1 MAKPSTTTQ
10 RANPPELD
18 LLAEQFRIWR
28 ATRQRGERIPKE
40 LWEAAIGLA
49 RIHGLN
55 PIGAALKL
63 NYNDLHRRFS
73 GGFKQRPS
81 APAFVELAALSPTLI
96 RGRYEGA
103 TVELAQV
110 SGSRLTLRFPDAV
123 LGDLLPLVELFLRQ
137 RA

>member
-10 RANPPELD
+10 HANPPELD
-18 LLAEQFRIWR
+18 LLAERFRIWR
-28 ATRQRGERIPKE
+28 ARRQRGERIPKE

-81 APAFVELAALSPTLI
+81 APAFVELAAPALI
-96 RGRYEGA
+96 RGCCEGA

-123 LGDLLPLVELFLRQ
+123 LGDLMPLVELFLRH
-137 RA
+137 RS